1 MADYHQLLVR
11 ALTGLGKNPD
21 EAWRAAIYAR
31 ARGALVIELC
41 GVTPPLSDAE
51 ITSECLLFEEAIRK
65 VEADLTH
72 RPPSAAGVST
82 PLPPATQCPQ
92 QKFDQGGL
100 PMRERESS
108 PEAYK
113 PTRSVRPFGSLEP
126 PSEIPDQCFPPC
138 PIAARMSEA
147 ESRSDIS
154 MGEGI
159 NGYKLDKL
167 VADFR
172 NGTLWEFADFEYE
185 TCRKDLGIERRF
197 RGEVFYRAADNVFLG
212 MESRPAIV
220 AALGGRVYKIY
231 FGFIHVAEK
240 DCREF
245 LSNAIDHF
253 EAKYGPPSGTREIN
267 REQKTVFWD
276 KSFGNVTLE
285 MNSFWCRNAVIYTSS
300 TVQPKKRAWLGRILR
315 NV

>member
-1 MADYHQLLVR
+1 MADYYQLLVR

-21 EAWRAAIYAR
+21 EAWRAAFYAR

-72 RPPSAAGVST
+72 RPLSAAGVST
-82 PLPPATQCPQ
+82 PLPPVAQGPQ
-92 QKFDQGGL
+92 QKFDQGRL
-100 PMRERESS
+100 PMWERESS
-108 PEAYK
+108 PEAYM

-126 PSEIPDQCFPPC
+126 PSEIPDQCFAPC
-138 PIAARMSEA
+138 PIAAPMSEV
-147 ESRSDIS
+147 EPRSDIS

-159 NGYKLDKL
+159 NCYKLDKL

-172 NGTLWEFADFEYE
+172 NGALWEFADFEYE
-185 TCRKDLGIERRF
+185 ACRKDLGIERRF

-212 MESRPAIV
+212 MESRRAIV
-220 AALGGRVYKIY
+220 AAVEGRVYKIY
-231 FGFIHVAEK
+231 FEFKHVTED

-267 REQKTVFWD
+267 RGQKTVFWD

-285 MNSFWCRNAVIYTSS
+285 IDSFWCRNAVIYTSS
-300 TVQPKKRAWLGRILR
+300 TVQPKKRAWLGRILPS
-315 NV
+315 